1 MHIYA
6 QSTQHGE
13 PIGLDLPSRE
23 TPRLPDRSNVLTG
36 SYCRLEPLD
45 ADKHVADLFAGY
57 QLDTTGQLWTYIP
70 NGPYK
75 AEAEL
80 RAWAIAAQ
88 EKADPFFYAI
98 IDLKT
103 NKAVG
108 IASYLRIDPVNHSI
122 EVGWITYTPLMQRSP
137 ISTEAMFLMM
147 KQAFDMGY
155 RRYEWKCNALNAP
168 SISAAMRLG
177 MTFEGLFRQMN
188 MPKGQN
194 RDTAWFAIIDKDWP
208 VAQAAFEKWLA
219 PENFD
224 ADGTQKTAL
233 SDLTSS
239 IVYDRWPTLT
249 VKVEQQ

>member
-6 QSTQHGE
+6 QSTQYGE
-13 PIGLDLPSRE
+13 PIGLDLPPRD
-23 TPRLPDRSNVLTG
+23 TPRLPDRSIVLTG
-36 SYCRLEPLD
+36 NYCRLEPLD

-75 AEAEL
+75 AEADL
-80 RAWAIAAQ
+80 RTWALAAQ
-88 EKADPFFYAI
+88 EKSDPFFYSI

-137 ISTEAMFLMM
+137 ISTEAMYLMM
-147 KQAFDMGY
+147 KQAFYMGY

-188 MPKGQN
+188 MPKGKN

-208 VAQAAFEKWLA
+208 VAKEAFEKWLA

-224 ADGTQKTAL
+224 ANGTQKTAL
-233 SDLTSS
+233 SDLTAP

-249 VKVEQQ
+249 VKVDRQ